1 MTVDSSV
8 MLPSDVPVR
17 DIAMVLGIA
26 MGARVDAG
34 MRGRSGR
41 GYFGVDVHPTKDV
54 PERLYKVRPGPS
66 SVPDMLD
73 IGPYTL
79 MFNHR
84 YGGKIYTLVH
94 AGSNAM
100 AISLFRKLAQTFGG
114 IVELSDS
121 SGKSETYKRPAATM
135 DKDGLTPGDD
145 PGWTLYQKHMAA
157 VEPVTY
163 AELMDADKV
172 AAYKWKDYG
181 KIESYPWVTAL
192 VERHK
197 KITGMK
203 APEQSPYPDELIDA
217 PPTPREKAL
226 GWGMIMASIAMVT
239 LVSWTSRELKNRGV

>member
-26 MGARVDAG
+26 MGARGDAG

-54 PERLYKVRPGPS
+54 PERLYKHKPGPS

-79 MFNHR
+79 MFTHR

-100 AISLFRKLAQTFGG
+100 GISLFRKLAQTLGG

-121 SGKSETYKRPAATM
+121 SGKSETYKRPKVTM
-135 DKDGLTPGDD
+135 DKDGFTPVND
-145 PGWTLYQKHMAA
+145 PGGPDYQKHIAD
-157 VEPVTY
+157 VKPVTY

-172 AAYKWKDYG
+172 AAYKWKDY
-181 KIESYPWVTAL
+181 KVESYSWVAAL
-192 VERHK
+192 VDTHL

-203 APEQSPYPDELIDA
+203 APEQSSYPGELIDA
-217 PPTPREKAL
+217 PP
-226 GWGMIMASIAMVT
+226 
-239 LVSWTSRELKNRGV
+239 